1 MAACDDAPG
10 QTVPHAGAA
19 PGVRQVVIWAATGA
33 VIVVGVALLGL
44 DKPLYILGFGLLAF
58 GLAQIVHRWRL
69 AARADRLLNHILS
82 DLNAMPPTMQRLAV
96 IQFLS
101 WFAMVILCIY
111 ANPVVAASLFGATD
125 PTTPTYQER
134 HN

>member
-33 VIVVGVALLGL
+33 VIVVGVALLGP

-58 GLAQIVHRWRL
+58 GLAQIVNRWRL
-69 AARADRLLNHILS
+69 AARADRLLTHILS
-82 DLNAMPPTMQRLAV
+82 DPNAMPPTMRRLAV
-96 IQFLS
+96 IQCLS
-101 WFAMVILCIY
+101 WFSLFLLFLY
-111 ANPVVAASLFGATD
+111 ATPVVAAYQLGETD
-125 PTTPTYQER
+125 PPPQP
-134 HN
+134 